1 MTSSTHKRRVASALR
16 RLWTLRGV
24 LEAVRAELRRLNS
37 FGLHGDTHLSRAAR
51 AALVRGALARKYRD
65 RSPCC

>member
-1 MTSSTHKRRVASALR
+1 
-16 RLWTLRGV
+16 LRGV

-51 AALVRGALARKYRD
+51 AAAVRAALARKYRD